1 MKINYIKKH
10 SNDCKSSCIEC
21 IRENE
26 ACDACRN
33 KGQQFTDPSLRACN
47 HCLNMGKKMH
57 TTIVALGLSMDSE
70 SKNRG
75 EQDLFEELNASG
87 KIDNCL
93 TLSDCIPDAVHVGK
107 RISHQFS
114 NWFLIVQGYRINR
127 IQLRTLRHDPNINGE
142 LKKHLTVA
150 ACRNRDRM
158 DVGNI

>member
-1 MKINYIKKH
+1 
-10 SNDCKSSCIEC
+10 
-21 IRENE
+21 
-26 ACDACRN
+26 
-33 KGQQFTDPSLRACN
+33 
-47 HCLNMGKKMH
+47 MGKKMH

-114 NWFLIVQGYRINR
+114 NCF
-127 IQLRTLRHDPNINGE
+127 
-142 LKKHLTVA
+142 
-150 ACRNRDRM
+150 
-158 DVGNI
+158 

>member
-1 MKINYIKKH
+1 MKIYYIKKH
-10 SNDCKSSCIEC
+10 SNEGKSACIEC

-26 ACDACRN
+26 VCDVCRN
-33 KGQQFTDPSLRACN
+33 KGQQFTDPSLWACN

-57 TTIVALGLSMDSE
+57 TTIVALGFSRDLE

-75 EQDLFEELNASG
+75 AQDLFEELNASG
-87 KIDNCL
+87 EIDNCL

-107 RISHQFS
+107 QISRQFS
-114 NWFLIVQGYRINR
+114 NWLLIVQGYRINR

-150 ACRNRDRM
+150 ARRNRDRM